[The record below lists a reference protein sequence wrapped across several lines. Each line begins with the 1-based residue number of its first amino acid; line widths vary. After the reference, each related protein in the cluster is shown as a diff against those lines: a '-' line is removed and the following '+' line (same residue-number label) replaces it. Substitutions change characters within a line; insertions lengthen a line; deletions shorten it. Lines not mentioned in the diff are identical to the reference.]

1 MRQLQNPVLSRP
13 PRQALASGLAV
24 TAPVATVRLR
34 VSQLPLMSNGE
45 TREREFSA
53 LESVP
58 DQYEKIALSLDRF
71 DFSRNGVRH
80 AYLPDYLTELS
91 KEE

>member
-1 MRQLQNPVLSRP
+1 M
-13 PRQALASGLAV
+13 
-24 TAPVATVRLR
+24 TVGR
-34 VSQLPLMSNGE
+34 VREKEVDFVCQKPGRRRYVQVCYLMSNGE